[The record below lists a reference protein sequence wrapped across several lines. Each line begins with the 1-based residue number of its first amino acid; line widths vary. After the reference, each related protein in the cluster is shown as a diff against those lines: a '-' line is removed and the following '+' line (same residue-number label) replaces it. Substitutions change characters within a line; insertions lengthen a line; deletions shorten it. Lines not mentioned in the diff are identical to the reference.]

1 MTYPAPSTALLERE
15 SLLGEIGRLLDAAST
30 GNGTLLLIA
39 GEAGSGKTTLVRE
52 AARRHDAKAL
62 VIIGGC
68 DPLTTLQVG
77 RPEPG
82 TRHRSGSGS
91 SELGVAAS
99 PHSGVH

>member
-62 VIIGGC
+62 VIVGGC
-68 DPLTTLQVG
+68 DPLTTP
-77 RPEPG
+77 RPLSPILDIAADP
-82 TRHRSGSGS
+82 GSGFA
-91 SELGVAAS
+91 ELTGD
-99 PHSGVH
+99 G